1 MHTALT
7 IWLQKGYTSEEGE
20 EEEEEEETDPNL
32 ALAMGFSGFGS
43 TKV

>member
-1 MHTALT
+1 MHAALT
-7 IWLQKGYTSEEGE
+7 SWLQKGYSSEEGE
-20 EEEEEEETDPNL
+20 EEEEEDADPNL

>member
-1 MHTALT
+1 MQTALT
-7 IWLQKGYTSEEGE
+7 SWLQKGYSSEEGE
-20 EEEEEEETDPNL
+20 EEEDADPNL